1 MRTPFLK
8 NRCFMKKRYIAIGAA
23 VLVIVLVVIGIVV
36 INHFNTP
43 ADTTP
48 ENPANAQVDI
58 TVDSW
63 LKIAGYDDY
72 YGKLAIVVENVGDTD
87 VEYAVLN
94 AKNKSGD
101 PLTFTVSALLK
112 GSKAVLLCNQDVS
125 LDYNEAYT
133 GWEITDKIL
142 FENPPTMNDDKLEI
156 TLAKGSIGIKNIS
169 DEDIE
174 SDIIIYYKDKKD
186 DVLNGSAT
194 YRTRIAGLKADSQT
208 FVKAEDLNEENC
220 QIIFT
225 EYDD

>member
-1 MRTPFLK
+1 
-8 NRCFMKKRYIAIGAA
+8 MKKRYIAIGAA
-23 VLVIVLVVIGIVV
+23 AIAVVLVIAGIIL
-36 INHFNTP
+36 INHFNKTP
-43 ADTTP
+43 ADNTP
-48 ENPANAQVDI
+48 ESPANAQVDI

-72 YGKLAIVVENVGDTD
+72 YGKLAIIVENVGDTD

-94 AKNKSGD
+94 AKTKTGD
-101 PLTFTVSALLK
+101 TLTFNASALLK
-112 GSKAVLLCNQDVS
+112 GTRAVLLCNEDVS

-142 FENPPTMNDDKLEI
+142 FENPPSMNDDKLEI
-156 TLAKGSIGIKNIS
+156 TLTKGSIGIKNIS
-169 DEDIE
+169 GEDID

-194 YRTRIAGLKADSQT
+194 YRTRITGLKADSQT
-208 FVKAEDLNEENC
+208 FVRAEELSEENC
-220 QIIFT
+220 RIIFT